1 MKKTQAQ
8 TVKTEILIQ
17 SQIINNNTNNHFSW
31 ICLYKMLGK
40 HDAHIIPNGGLM
52 VICHGRIHKNITFFL
67 EKIQV
72 FVWVNTLIHGSN
84 VGYVHI
90 QLHKEIGQFQSSPTS
105 KIRMDVSENN
115 GTPKSSILI
124 GFSIINHPFWGT
136 PIFGNTQILSGRAC
150 IVSPGGS
157 FEDPSA
163 SSTSLPESWESALPK
178 ASASSSS
185 WEF

>member
-8 TVKTEILIQ
+8 TVKKCHPQ
-17 SQIINNNTNNHFSW
+17 SQIINTNTNTTNNQQPTTPPTTPTPTT
-31 ICLYKMLGK
+31 ICLGFAEKMLGK
-40 HDAHIIPNGGLM
+40 NDAHTIPNGGVM

-72 FVWVNTLIHGSN
+72 FVWVNTIIHGSN

-105 KIRMDVSENN
+105 KIR
-115 GTPKSSILI
+115 
-124 GFSIINHPFWGT
+124 
-136 PIFGNTQILSGRAC
+136 ILSGRAC